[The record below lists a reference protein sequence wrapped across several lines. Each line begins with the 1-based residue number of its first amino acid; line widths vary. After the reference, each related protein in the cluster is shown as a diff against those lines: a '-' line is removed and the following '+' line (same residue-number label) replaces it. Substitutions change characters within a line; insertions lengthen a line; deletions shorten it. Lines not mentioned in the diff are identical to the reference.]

1 MTWHSIGALG
11 VMAGMTFVGHDD
23 PSAPGSQESLVGSWI
38 WVESTGGFAGMTRT
52 PASTGETLTLAFTS
66 DGLIEVVQNGVFQRS
81 IPFTATPGTD
91 AGTFLVSYAEPLF
104 GFATQTATLVGTDA
118 LTLADPCCDGFTYR
132 FVSNR

>member
-1 MTWHSIGALG
+1 
-11 VMAGMTFVGHDD
+11 MAGMTFVGHDD

-66 DGLIEVVQNGVFQRS
+66 
-81 IPFTATPGTD
+81 GTD
-91 AGTFLVSYAEPLF
+91 T
-104 GFATQTATLVGTDA
+104 
-118 LTLADPCCDGFTYR
+118 LTLADPCCDGFAYR